1 MLLFCLLYGSFP
13 PSELFCSTAC
23 WALASLSLSLVILLC
38 THSFARANLFPQN
51 GRDCLSQGEEL
62 CPRELF
68 WSDKQTAADWTGTSL
83 ALLPPGLSLV
93 QKHSHAWMMG
103 LGSRAA
109 VEADCRDC

>member
-1 MLLFCLLYGSFP
+1 MDPSHLQSLFALQP
-13 PSELFCSTAC
+13 C
-23 WALASLSLSLVILLC
+23 WPLASLSVSLVILLC
-38 THSFARANLFPQN
+38 THSFSRANLFPQN

-68 WSDKQTAADWTGTSL
+68 WSDKQTAADWRETSL

-93 QKHSHAWMMG
+93 QKHSQAMMMG
-103 LGSRAA
+103 VESRAA